1 MNAPWKP
8 TPGNRDPFAAFICD
22 EAALDTLRPVVIELG
37 WQPEK
42 CAKGGLRNAV
52 QSLSVAASPTAE
64 GPFVDTSTGPL
75 VCQRHH
81 GGSMTS
87 AAFLAA
93 LCAFLF
99 VVALVV
105 FITVPGPDTLGT
117 LLRTSPLA
125 GAVLVVAVLLV
136 LANPAGSL
144 RWLWVVAAVAAAAW
158 TAFAVW
164 DTRRS
169 GG

>member
-1 MNAPWKP
+1 MSELRPPWSARRRKLLLWLAVGAVLGGLGAVGL
-8 TPGNRDPFAAFICD
+8 PGELGVTAGFAA
-22 EAALDTLRPVVIELG
+22 V
-37 WQPEK
+37 
-42 CAKGGLRNAV
+42 
-52 QSLSVAASPTAE
+52 
-64 GPFVDTSTGPL
+64 
-75 VCQRHH
+75 
-81 GGSMTS
+81 
-87 AAFLAA
+87 
-93 LCAFLF
+93 LCAFLLG
-99 VVALVV
+99 VALVV

-144 RWLWVVAAVAAAAW
+144 RWLWVVAAVLAAGW

-164 DTRRS
+164 ETRRS